1 MLREIG
7 FSGVYDTLSKLLY
20 LRNEETGELR
30 STGFTFEDVTTYG
43 LTGMFWK
50 NNVIHFATEKT
61 AKAALDFVSKVTS
74 GKYRR
79 LEIVEQE
86 KNTGPFKW
94 TPQRMIEVADVDG
107 VSIRLNAGEV
117 ANQMARGVSD
127 FDRVASGLVIAIRHE
142 FVAKRASE

>member
-20 LRNEETGELR
+20 LRNEETGEVR

-43 LTGMFWK
+43 LAGMFWK
-50 NNVIHFATEKT
+50 NNVIHFATAKT
-61 AKAALDFVSKVTS
+61 AKDMLGFASKVTS

-79 LEIVEQE
+79 FEIVEQD

-94 TPQRMIEVADVDG
+94 TPQRMIEISDHDG

-117 ANQMARGVSD
+117 ANQLARGIGD
-127 FDRVASGLVIAIRHE
+127 FDRVASGLVNAIRQE
-142 FVAKRASE
+142 FESKRASE

>member
-43 LTGMFWK
+43 LSGMFWK
-50 NNVIHFATEKT
+50 NNVIHFATVKT
-61 AKAALDFVSKVTS
+61 AKEALDFASKVTS
-74 GKYRR
+74 GKHRHF
-79 LEIVEQE
+79 EIIEQE

-94 TPQRMIEVADVDG
+94 TPQRMIEISDHDG

-117 ANQMARGVSD
+117 ANQLARGVGD
-127 FDRVASGLVIAIRHE
+127 LDRVASGLVNEIRRE
-142 FVAKRASE
+142 LAAKRASE